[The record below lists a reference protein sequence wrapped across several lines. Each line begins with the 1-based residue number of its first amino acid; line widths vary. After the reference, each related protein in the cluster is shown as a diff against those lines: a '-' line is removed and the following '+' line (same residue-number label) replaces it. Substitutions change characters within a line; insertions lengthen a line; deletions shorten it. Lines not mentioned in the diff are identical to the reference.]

1 MAESVVNY
9 VGLPVTEQEE
19 AAAIAAVHDMLGPGQ
34 EVVSVEKNVCV
45 REEEVLL
52 VNGTPITLEGEEG
65 QAIKDCLLKGS
76 IPNQDLIN
84 HLLMKAG
91 LLMRPVKV
99 STELNVKSSTTHS
112 ENVYLHKNGAIL
124 DENCKEKKEVN
135 EYSSKV
141 EEEWLPANEKFT
153 EAGKSLRDRLKSTDS
168 VNVNDKL

>member
-1 MAESVVNY
+1 MAESVVKY

-65 QAIKDCLLKGS
+65 LAIKDCLLKGS

-91 LLMRPVKV
+91 LLMKPVKV

-112 ENVYLHKNGAIL
+112 EKVILHKNGEIL
-124 DENCKEKKEVN
+124 DEIAKRRQK
-135 EYSSKV
+135 
-141 EEEWLPANEKFT
+141 
-153 EAGKSLRDRLKSTDS
+153 
-168 VNVNDKL
+168 